1 MATNVEAINVTLGL
15 GNINTNSS
23 TVTAFL
29 GIGGREFRLNLSG
42 QPDFVTNKT
51 LAYVIGLGSNI
62 ENSSLNDPS
71 KVTDEDIDFFPQY
84 IRLEFTNQAIAE
96 IKNLAVIVSFSGG
109 DSKKFGTNLLP
120 ISLSETAGK
129 TLYLCIEIGDY
140 EFAHFI

>member
-23 TVTAFL
+23 NVTAFL

-42 QPDFVTNKT
+42 QPDFVTNT
-51 LAYVIGLGSNI
+51 TVNYVIGSGSNV

-71 KVTDEDIDFFPQY
+71 KITDDDIDFFPQY

-96 IKNLAVIVSFSGG
+96 IKSLKVEVSFSGA
-109 DSKKFGTNLLP
+109 DSKEFTTNLSP

-129 TLYLCIEIGDY
+129 TLYLK
-140 EFAHFI
+140 A